1 MGNSVLP
8 SVRLDEGLPAASA
21 QPCGSPC
28 AAHLDWHLCGLWAR
42 AAGSQVVGLMCGPWA
57 HLAGYPGSPPLLSL
71 GGNHDP
77 QTACQPGPRPLPCGS
92 DLTGFSP

>member
-8 SVRLDEGLPAASA
+8 SVRLNEGLPAASA

-57 HLAGYPGSPPLLSL
+57 HLAGYPGSPPSCPWVVTMT
-71 GGNHDP
+71 H
-77 QTACQPGPRPLPCGS
+77 RLPASQDQG
-92 DLTGFSP
+92 LFPVVRI